1 VSELSED
8 EKYLAKDLKAFLI
21 RNGLKLV
28 KWKTHSH
35 VYIANNEKGLCVNLE
50 RLADEIGVEEI

>member
-1 VSELSED
+1 MSELTED

-21 RNGLKLV
+21 RNKLKLV

-35 VYIANNEKGLCVNLE
+35 VYFANNEKGLCVNLE
-50 RLADEIGVEEI
+50 ALADKLGGRE